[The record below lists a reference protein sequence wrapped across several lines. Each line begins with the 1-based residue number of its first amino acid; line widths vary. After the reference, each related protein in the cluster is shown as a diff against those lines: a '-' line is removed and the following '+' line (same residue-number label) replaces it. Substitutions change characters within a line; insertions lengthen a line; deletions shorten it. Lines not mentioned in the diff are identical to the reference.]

1 MKTLK
6 KVLLGIGISVL
17 SLAIIAGIAFAVIK
31 VPTLTVDFSQQSD
44 LTGRAAGFLYG
55 LAEDNV
61 PTAEITESIGIN
73 TLATKPAGGLQH
85 PIGDVNQVAETFT
98 EAGGEYL
105 FIYTQDMYDTWYY
118 QFDSLELYNER
129 VKKTVTEME
138 NSAYKDKLVYCIYN
152 EMDNGQWFGD
162 HWTQENR
169 YKFYDAWAST
179 YNVVKEINPDA
190 KIAGPGHC
198 GYNFDWNKEFLTYC
212 KENNC
217 MPDMFVWH
225 ELNAEYSVYWMEYR
239 FDEFYKTCDEL
250 GIERM
255 PICISEYGLM
265 QTNGIPGE
273 SVKWISRLESK
284 DIYGCVAYWRLANN
298 LAETV
303 ADDVTPN
310 SNYWVYKFY
319 ADMKGKE
326 LEVSEWDLFHSNI
339 GNWLKGKY
347 PLFNKGFIGMA
358 SFDENENKF
367 YILTGGSAEDSKI
380 KIENIDEKHFKNGD
394 NVTVK
399 VNYVDF
405 KGLGGAFYSPEEC
418 MTEVVKVSGNAI
430 KFTLP
435 CEAESQAYFIEITPY
450 NNEKETENENR
461 SVRYEAEDAKFNGNA
476 FVPERISY
484 ASSKGLVVKGLDKDS
499 AIEFTVDVP
508 KTGHYD
514 IDIVYANG
522 AVEAG
527 RITANAQISINGE
540 EQSVEFPSSIKD
552 EYMECVTIT
561 AELKKGKN
569 TIHINVLNDAILTLD
584 FIDVIF
590 NEDFLKNTYNEQKI
604 YFSTLQSRNAD
615 VSESTYSVIVPYD
628 SYYNF
633 ELSEYDD
640 YKNLSVTVNGITNNE
655 PLMFEADEIDGKLF
669 IFLHRGY
676 NKISFS
682 KDTELISVKEMGQ
695 MRDYAVITPND
706 MTVHNGATI
715 EDDENTSSG
724 KRIGWIASDTG
735 SYATFN
741 VNVKEAGYYNFTIEY
756 SNNEEG
762 GFHAYNVDLI
772 ERYITFTVN
781 GENRGNYFFR
791 STYSW
796 KTYKTKTVVL
806 YLEAGDNEIK
816 LSNDGSYSFNNK
828 VTYAPNIG
836 DIQVNQF

>member
-17 SLAIIAGIAFAVIK
+17 SLAIIAGIAFMIIK
-31 VPTLTVDFSQQSD
+31 VPTLTIDFSQQSD

-55 LAEDNV
+55 MAEDDV

-85 PIGDVNQVAETFT
+85 PIGDVNQIAETFT

-138 NSAYKDKLVYCIYN
+138 NSEYKDKLVYCIYN
-152 EMDNGQWFGD
+152 EMDNGAWFGD
-162 HWTQENR
+162 HWVEENR

-190 KIAGPGHC
+190 RIAGPGHC
-198 GYNFDWNKEFLTYC
+198 GYNYDWNKEFLTYC

-217 MPDMFVWH
+217 LPDMFVWH
-225 ELNAEYSVYWMEYR
+225 ELAGEPNYSIYWMEYR

-250 GIERM
+250 GLPHM

-273 SVKWISRLESK
+273 SVKWISRLEAD
-284 DIYGCVAYWRLANN
+284 DIYGCIAYWRLANN

-319 ADMKGKE
+319 ADMRGKE
-326 LEVSEWDLFHSNI
+326 LEVTEWDMFHSNI

-358 SFDENENKF
+358 SFDEAENKF
-367 YILTGGSAEDSKI
+367 YVLAGGSAEDSKI
-380 KIENIDEKHFKNGD
+380 KIENIDEKYFKNGD
-394 NVTVK
+394 KVTVK

-405 KGLGGAFYSPEEC
+405 KGLGGAVYAPEEC
-418 MTEVVKVSGNAI
+418 VTEVVKVSGNAI

-435 CEAESQAYFIEITPY
+435 CEAESQAYFIEIAPY
-450 NNEKETENENR
+450 DNEEESENENR
-461 SVRYEAEDAKFNGNA
+461 TVRYEAEDAEFTGNA
-476 FVPERISY
+476 WVPEWISY

-499 AIEFTVDVP
+499 TIEFTVDVD
-508 KTGHYD
+508 KAGMYD
-514 IDIVYANG
+514 IDFVYANG
-522 AVEAG
+522 AVETG
-527 RITANAQISINGE
+527 RITADVFITVSSDSSQTYS
-540 EQSVEFPSSIKD
+540 FPSSIKD
-552 EYMECVTIT
+552 EYMDCVNGTFKL
-561 AELKKGKN
+561 AKGKN
-569 TIHINVLNDAILTLD
+569 TIKLEVLNDAVLTLD
-584 FIDVIF
+584 FIDICP
-590 NEDFLKNTYNEQKI
+590 EKLSDIAYCTPI
-604 YFSTLQSRNAD
+604 QSRNTD
-615 VSESTYSVIVPYD
+615 TNENSYSVIVEENGWYD
-628 SYYNF
+628 LTLTN
-633 ELSEYDD
+633 YDD
-640 YKNLSVTVNGITNNE
+640 IKV
-655 PLMFEADEIDGKLF
+655 FIDGIESVDPF
-669 IFLHRGY
+669 IYTEAYTEQEGLGRLLLFLHRGY
-676 NKISFS
+676 NKITLSEN
-682 KDTELISVKEMGQ
+682 TELVNVNLDPKAFESNLSVIS
-695 MRDYAVITPND
+695 PND
-706 MTVHNGATI
+706 MTLHNGATL
-715 EDDENTSSG
+715 EDDENTWSG
-724 KRIGWIASDTG
+724 KRIGWIASDKG

-796 KTYKTKTVVL
+796 ETYKTKTVVL

-816 LSNDGSYSFNNK
+816 LSNDGSYSFNNQ

-836 DIQVNQF
+836 DIRVNPF

>member
-6 KVLLGIGISVL
+6 KVLLGIGISIL
-17 SLAIIAGIAFAVIK
+17 SLVIIAGIAFMIIK
-31 VPTLTVDFSQQSD
+31 VPTLTIDFSQQSD

-55 LAEDNV
+55 MAEDDV

-138 NSAYKDKLVYCIYN
+138 NSEYKDKLVYCIYN
-152 EMDNGQWFGD
+152 EMDNGEWFGN
-162 HWTQENR
+162 HWEEANR
-169 YKFYDAWAST
+169 YKFYDAWLST

-217 MPDMFVWH
+217 LPDMFVWH

-239 FDEFYKTCDEL
+239 FEEFYKTCDEL
-250 GIERM
+250 GVERM

-273 SVKWISRLESK
+273 SVKWISRLEAD

-319 ADMKGKE
+319 ADMRGKE
-326 LEVSEWDLFHSNI
+326 LKVTEWDMFHSNI

-347 PLFNKGFIGMA
+347 PLLNKGFIGMA
-358 SFDENENKF
+358 SFDEAENKF
-367 YILTGGSAEDSKI
+367 YVLAGGSAEDSKI
-380 KIENIDEKHFKNGD
+380 KIENIDEKYFKNGD
-394 NVTVK
+394 KVTVK

-405 KGLGGAFYSPEEC
+405 KGLGGTVYAPEEC
-418 MTEVVKVSGNAI
+418 MTEVCKVSGNAI

-450 NNEKETENENR
+450 DNEEESENENR
-461 SVRYEAEDAKFNGNA
+461 TVRYEAEDAEFTGNA
-476 FVPERISY
+476 WVPEWISY

-499 AIEFTVDVP
+499 TIEFTVDV
-508 KTGHYD
+508 GEDGWH
-514 IDIVYANG
+514 IFDIVYANG
-522 AVEAG
+522 AIDSG
-527 RITANAQISINGE
+527 RITAEVKLTVNGK
-540 EQSVEFPSSIKD
+540 EQSLKLPSSIKE
-552 EYMECVTIT
+552 EYMECKTIGL
-561 AELKKGKN
+561 ELKKGKN
-569 TIHINVLNDAILTLD
+569 TIKLQTTNDAVVTYD
-584 FIDVIF
+584 FIDVSDDE
-590 NEDFLKNTYNEQKI
+590 NVDENI
-604 YFSTLQSRNAD
+604 YFAPLQSRNTNT
-615 VSESTYSVIVPYD
+615 SENAYSVIVPYD
-628 SYYNF
+628 SYYRVRLNNNTDF
-633 ELSEYDD
+633 KFKLNGIQTSLSEDA
-640 YKNLSVTVNGITNNE
+640 S
-655 PLMFEADEIDGKLF
+655 

-676 NKISFS
+676 NKFVFS
-682 KDTELISVKEMGQ
+682 DETTITYVSYLNIEDAPTLISP
-695 MRDYAVITPND
+695 AD
-706 MTVHNGATI
+706 MTIHNGATI

-724 KRIGWIASDTG
+724 KRIGWIASDKG

-796 KTYKTKTVVL
+796 ETYKTKTVVL

-816 LSNDGSYSFNNK
+816 LSNDGSYSFNDR

-836 DIQVNQF
+836 DIQVNPF

>member
-1 MKTLK
+1 MVKLLKYHIYGVYFMKILK

-17 SLAIIAGIAFAVIK
+17 SLAIIAGIAFMIIK
-31 VPTLTVDFSQQSD
+31 VPTLTIDFSQQSE

-55 LAEDNV
+55 MAEDDV
-61 PTAEITESIGIN
+61 PTEEIVESIGIN

-98 EAGGEYL
+98 NAGGEYL

-138 NSAYKDKLVYCIYN
+138 NSEYKDKLVYCIYN
-152 EMDNGQWFGD
+152 EMDNGEWFGS
-162 HWTQENR
+162 HWEEANR
-169 YKFYDAWAST
+169 YAFYNAWLST
-179 YNVVKEINPDA
+179 YNVVKSINPDA

-198 GYNFDWNKEFLTYC
+198 GYNYDWIKEFLTYC

-217 MPDMFVWH
+217 LPDMVVWH
-225 ELNAEYSVYWMEYR
+225 ELAGEPNYSIYWMEYR
-239 FDEFYKTCDEL
+239 FEEYYGMCDEL
-250 GIERM
+250 GIERL

-273 SVKWISRLESK
+273 SVKWISRLEA
-284 DIYGCVAYWRLANN
+284 DDVYGCVAYWRLANN

-319 ADMKGKE
+319 ADMRGKE
-326 LEVSEWDLFHSNI
+326 LEVTEWDLFHSNI

-358 SFDENENKF
+358 SFDEAENKF
-367 YILTGGSAEDSKI
+367 YVLAGGSAEDSKI
-380 KIENIDEKHFKNGD
+380 KIENIDEKYFKNGD
-394 NVTVK
+394 KVTVK
-399 VNYVDF
+399 VNYVDY
-405 KGLGGAFYSPEEC
+405 KGLGGAVYSPEEC

-450 NNEKETENENR
+450 DNEEESENKNR
-461 SVRYEAEDAKFNGNA
+461 TLRFEAEDAAFTGNA
-476 FVPERISY
+476 WVPEWISY

-499 AIEFTVDVP
+499 TIEFTVDAP
-508 KTGHYD
+508 KEGYYCL
-514 IDIVYANG
+514 DIVYANG

-527 RITANAQISINGE
+527 RITADVKLTLNGE
-540 EQSVEFPSSIKD
+540 EQNIELPSSIKE

-561 AELKKGKN
+561 EKLEKGKN
-569 TIHINVLNDAILTLD
+569 TIKLQTINDAIVTYD
-584 FIDVIF
+584 FIDVSKNSDNLNDRLYF
-590 NEDFLKNTYNEQKI
+590 APLK
-604 YFSTLQSRNAD
+604 SRNTD
-615 VSESTYSVIVPYD
+615 ENENSYSIFVFDDTKYQISLENNTDRTVI
-628 SYYNF
+628 
-633 ELSEYDD
+633 L
-640 YKNLSVTVNGITNNE
+640 NGIESKISDDNR
-655 PLMFEADEIDGKLF
+655 

-676 NKISFS
+676 NKITFKDDTILTDISWIDQFS
-682 KDTELISVKEMGQ
+682 SD
-695 MRDYAVITPND
+695 DYFSPVDDIF
-706 MTVHNGATI
+706 VYNGATI
-715 EDDENTSSG
+715 EDDANTSSG

-735 SYATFN
+735 SYAAFN

-762 GFHAYNVDLI
+762 GFHAYNVDLV

-791 STYSW
+791 NTYSW
-796 KTYKTKTVVL
+796 ETYKTKTVVL

-816 LSNDGSYSFNNK
+816 LSNDGSYSFNNQ

-836 DIQVNQF
+836 DIQVNSF

>member
-1 MKTLK
+1 MKKIK

-17 SLAIIAGIAFAVIK
+17 SLAIIAGVAFAVIK

-55 LAEDNV
+55 LAEDDV
-61 PTAEITESIGIN
+61 PTAEIVESIGIN

-85 PIGDVNQVAETFT
+85 PIGDVNQVADTFT

-138 NSAYKDKLVYCIYN
+138 NSEYKDKLVYCIYN
-152 EMDNGQWFGD
+152 EMDNGVWFGD
-162 HWTQENR
+162 HWVEANR
-169 YKFYDAWAST
+169 YAFYDAWAST
-179 YNVVKEINPDA
+179 YNVVREINPNA

-198 GYNFDWNKEFLTYC
+198 GYNYDWNKEFLIYC

-217 MPDMFVWH
+217 LPDMFVWH
-225 ELNAEYSVYWMEYR
+225 ELAGEPDYSIYWMEYR
-239 FDEFYKTCDEL
+239 FEEFYKTCDEL
-250 GIERM
+250 GVERM

-273 SVKWISRLESK
+273 SVKWISRLEAA

-326 LEVSEWDLFHSNI
+326 LDVTEWDMFHSNI

-347 PLFNKGFIGMA
+347 PLLNKGFIGMA
-358 SFDENENKF
+358 SFDESENKF
-367 YILTGGSAEDSKI
+367 YMLTGGSAENSKI
-380 KIENIDEKHFKNGD
+380 KIENIDEKYFKNGD
-394 NVTVK
+394 KVTVK
-399 VNYVDF
+399 VTYVDF
-405 KGLGGAFYSPEEC
+405 KGLGGAVYTPEEC

-450 NNEKETENENR
+450 NNEEESENKNR
-461 SVRYEAEDAKFNGNA
+461 TLRFEAEDAKFDGNA
-476 FVPERISY
+476 FVPEWISY
-484 ASSKGLVVKGLDKDS
+484 ASSKRLVVKGIDKDS
-499 AIEFTVDVP
+499 TIKFEVNAP
-508 KTGHYD
+508 KAGLYAL
-514 IDIVYANG
+514 DIVYANG

-527 RITANAQISINGE
+527 RITADALISINGDE
-540 EQSVEFPSSIKD
+540 RNVEFPSSIKE

-561 AELKKGKN
+561 ADLKKGKN
-569 TIHINVLNDAILTLD
+569 TLYINVLNDAVLTLD
-584 FIDVIF
+584 FIDI
-590 NEDFLKNTYNEQKI
+590 ELSDGADKI
-604 YFSTLQSRNAD
+604 YFAPLESRNAD
-615 VSESTYSVIVPYD
+615 TDENAWSVVVPYD
-628 SYYNF
+628 TTYQIK
-633 ELSEYDD
+633 LS
-640 YKNLSVTVNGITNNE
+640 KPATKLTVNGIDKTSSSDTNSV
-655 PLMFEADEIDGKLF
+655 
-669 IFLHRGY
+669 FLHRGY
-676 NKISFS
+676 NKIVLDDNTDIEYIGIYS
-682 KDTELISVKEMGQ
+682 KDFTLSTISP
-695 MRDYAVITPND
+695 TD
-706 MTVHNGATI
+706 MKIFNGATL
-715 EDDENTSSG
+715 EDDENTRSG

-741 VNVKEAGYYNFTIEY
+741 VNVEKAGYYNFTVEY
-756 SNNEEG
+756 CNNEEG
-762 GFHAYNVDLI
+762 GFHDYNVDLV

-796 KTYKTKTVVL
+796 EHYKTKTVVL

-836 DIQVNQF
+836 DIQVNPF